1 MPTFKELSQDLVS
14 RIKNDLPALG
24 SFDPTVFV
32 IKIDGQHEAMSLNRV
47 YELMMTDED
56 AESGNIPTL
65 NDVLSLF
72 CELVR
77 EEAEAD
83 GIAGI
88 LFVGI
93 GKVKVLSTR
102 GLDPAVVEKLTAG
115 TINPDKLGI
124 VGAVGTV
131 TEAALSVHGMSIN
144 KADEVVMQ
152 IYPCK
157 TDATGEIIAV
167 DAEPK
172 DLDSMCNTTP
182 DDNGTF
188 RFGMD

>member
-1 MPTFKELSQDLVS
+1 MPTFKELSQDLIS
-14 RIKNDLPALG
+14 RIKNDLPTLG

-93 GKVKVLSTR
+93 GKVRVLNTR
-102 GLDPAVVEKLTAG
+102 GLDPDVVEKLTAG
-115 TINPDKLGI
+115 TINPDGL
-124 VGAVGTV
+124 GAVSTV

-144 KADEVVMQ
+144 KADAVIMQ
-152 IYPCK
+152 LYPCK